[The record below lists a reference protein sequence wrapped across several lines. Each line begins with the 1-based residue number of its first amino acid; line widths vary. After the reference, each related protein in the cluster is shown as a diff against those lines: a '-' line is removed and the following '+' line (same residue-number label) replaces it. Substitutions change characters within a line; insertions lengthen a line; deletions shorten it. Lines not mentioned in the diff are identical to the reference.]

1 MEETPSTMDP
11 AKKWGV
17 IYGLAGLILSLTIA
31 MFDLGTKG
39 IAVQGFVFLITI
51 GLASAMYFMAG
62 KEFKNSNNG
71 YITLGQGFGI
81 AFVVGL
87 IGGAIRAV
95 GFYLYIKFIDS
106 GYMERILE
114 AQTEMQERFGGSP
127 IDPDEL
133 PDFVKFFQSPEFL
146 GISTFI
152 NVMIGALILGLIV
165 AAIIQK
171 KEDYSY
177 W

>member
-1 MEETPSTMDP
+1 MEETASTMDP

-17 IYGLAGLILSLTIA
+17 IYGLAGLILSLMVSI
-31 MFDLGTKG
+31 FDLGTKG
-39 IAVQGFVFLITI
+39 FAVQGVIFVITI
-51 GLASAMYFMAG
+51 GLACTMYFMAG
-62 KEFKNSNNG
+62 NEFKKSNNG
-71 YITLGQGFGI
+71 IITLGQGFGI

-95 GFYLYIKFIDS
+95 GVYLYIKFIDTN
-106 GYMERILE
+106 YMERILE
-114 AQTEMQERFGGSP
+114 AQVEMQERFGGSSV
-127 IDPDEL
+127 DPDDL
-133 PDFVKFFQSPEFL
+133 PEFVKFFQTPEFL

-177 W
+177 